1 VYRDA
6 PIGICLVEADD
17 RLVRVNHAFAR
28 LLGYAE
34 KELLKIEPSRITH
47 TNDLEIG
54 AVCRRRIQGSL
65 HKSISFQKRFLHK
78 TGRVIWTTITTIPA
92 RGPGDHSKHFLNFV
106 QPIEYGKLAA

>member
-1 VYRDA
+1 MAVVPSRLASKPSQDGEEYFQSVYRDA

-78 TGRVIWTTITTIPA
+78 T
-92 RGPGDHSKHFLNFV
+92 
-106 QPIEYGKLAA
+106 